1 MRKMRKFKSIILL
14 SILISMAALFTAC
27 SSEPHVSSAEII
39 EVFYTLD
46 DPKTTNYKDMR
57 RETELKF
64 GNDYYLFFAYLNPDL
79 NVEKAMLYIDG
90 KKTTDYILNNL
101 EQSEIMGA
109 YFTKCGFDL
118 PENYNN
124 EPYTLNLT
132 VELIDKNGRK
142 SLPYSWEVVV
152 QGQFTE
158 A

>member
-1 MRKMRKFKSIILL
+1 
-14 SILISMAALFTAC
+14 
-27 SSEPHVSSAEII
+27 
-39 EVFYTLD
+39 
-46 DPKTTNYKDMR
+46 
-57 RETELKF
+57 
-64 GNDYYLFFAYLNPDL
+64 
-79 NVEKAMLYIDG
+79 
-90 KKTTDYILNNL
+90 
-101 EQSEIMGA
+101 MGA

>member
-1 MRKMRKFKSIILL
+1 MRKFKSIILI

-46 DPKTTNYKDMR
+46 DPNKTNYKDMH
-57 RETELKF
+57 RETKLKF
-64 GNDYYLFFAYLNPDL
+64 GNNYYLFFAYLNPDL
-79 NVEKAMLYIDG
+79 NVEKATFYIDG

-101 EQSEIMGA
+101 EQRDIMGV
-109 YFTKCGFDL
+109 FFRECGFTR

-132 VELIDKNGRK
+132 VELIDKKGRK

>member
-1 MRKMRKFKSIILL
+1 M
-14 SILISMAALFTAC
+14 
-27 SSEPHVSSAEII
+27 
-39 EVFYTLD
+39 
-46 DPKTTNYKDMR
+46 
-57 RETELKF
+57 
-64 GNDYYLFFAYLNPDL
+64 
-79 NVEKAMLYIDG
+79 NVEKATFYIDG

-109 YFTKCGFDL
+109 FFRECGLKL
-118 PENYNN
+118 PDNYDD
-124 EPYTLNLT
+124 ESYTLNLT